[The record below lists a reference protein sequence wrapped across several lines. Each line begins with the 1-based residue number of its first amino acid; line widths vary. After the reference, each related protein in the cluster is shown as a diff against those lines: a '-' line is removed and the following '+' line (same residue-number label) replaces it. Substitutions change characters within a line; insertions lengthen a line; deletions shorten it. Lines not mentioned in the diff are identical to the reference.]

1 MAITRLGGAN
11 AITGVIPVAN
21 GGTNLSSGFVNGGDN
36 TPAFNAYV
44 ASNTAISNATYTT
57 VSLTEDF
64 DTDNAFASNTFTVPS
79 GEGGKY
85 YFNFVLQVYS
95 VGSSIVI
102 ARLEDSSGTQLMFNR
117 NEFNSTSY
125 ALFSQN
131 EITCSGILTLSA
143 GDTVIP
149 RAYSNT
155 YNASDTNIAG
165 ESGKSQTRFFGC
177 KLIGI

>member
-1 MAITRLGGAN
+1 MALTRLGGAN

-79 GEGGKY
+79 GEGGIY
-85 YFNFVLQVYS
+85 YFNF
-95 VGSSIVI
+95 
-102 ARLEDSSGTQLMFNR
+102 
-117 NEFNSTSY
+117 
-125 ALFSQN
+125 
-131 EITCSGILTLSA
+131 
-143 GDTVIP
+143 
-149 RAYSNT
+149 
-155 YNASDTNIAG
+155 
-165 ESGKSQTRFFGC
+165 
-177 KLIGI
+177 